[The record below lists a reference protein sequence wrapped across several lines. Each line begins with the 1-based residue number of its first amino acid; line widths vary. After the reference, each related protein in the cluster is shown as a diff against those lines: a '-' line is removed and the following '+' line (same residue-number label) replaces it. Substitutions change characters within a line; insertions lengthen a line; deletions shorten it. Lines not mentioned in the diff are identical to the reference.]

1 MNRPP
6 TAFEEKVY
14 EATSCIPRGKVS
26 TYRLIGKSIGCKSS
40 QAIGQALRRNP
51 RAPFVPCHRV
61 ISSTLTVGGFSGER
75 SGSEIERKLKLLAAE
90 GVHFDK
96 DGKLAD
102 VNRVHHF

>member
-1 MNRPP
+1 MDRPP

-26 TYRLIGKSIGCKSS
+26 TYRLIGKSIGCNSS

-61 ISSTLTVGGFSGER
+61 ISTSLMIGGFSGER
-75 SGSEIERKLKLLAAE
+75 AGAEIARKLKLLAAE
-90 GVHFDK
+90 GVQFI
-96 DGKLAD
+96 DGKLVD
-102 VNRVHHF
+102 PERVHRF